1 MKYPFEAD
9 TKMDLTEDNPFFL
22 EGKEAYKH
30 GYPIGDCVYPSGSK
44 MRKFWMK
51 GYRNIP
57 DAVANTLKRCHQD
70 EASKKL
76 GAMGF
81 VNYLN
86 SKPNIKAVL
95 VDAQVSQPI
104 EPLAERYFMNLP
116 KDRNAIKN
124 AHHFILFT
132 DKKSAKKDLPFNS

>member
-1 MKYPFEAD
+1 MKLQLSEIQ
-9 TKMDLTEDNPFFL
+9 LTNGL
-22 EGKEAYKH
+22 
-30 GYPIGDCVYPSGSK
+30 
-44 MRKFWMK
+44 KFWIK
-51 GYRNIP
+51 SN
-57 DAVANTLKRCHQD
+57 LED
-70 EASKKL
+70 EGLDLDNALDSWVL
-76 GAMGF
+76 RTETYNAMGF

-132 DKKSAKKDLPFNS
+132 DKKSAKKDLCKDNYLAPKNFETVTLIVDLPFNS